1 MSQHFGDI
9 AFTPAVQAVQIA
21 RGSRRAYAAQ
31 AARAD
36 GDDRLGG
43 DEVAFIEARDSFYL
57 ASVGETGWPYIQHR
71 GGPVGFLR
79 VLDAHTIGFADFS
92 GNRQYI
98 SVGNVGGDDRV
109 CLFLMDYPHRTR
121 LKILGHARL
130 TESPEDLA
138 RLVVSEYRAPIERGW
153 VITVAAFDWNCQKH
167 IVPRFTIADIDPM
180 VARVVAPLEARI
192 AELEAEL
199 AQARGV
205 SSP

>member
-31 AARAD
+31 AAQAARG
-36 GDDRLGG
+36 GDNDRLSD
-43 DEVAFIEARDSFYL
+43 DEIAFIESRDSFYM
-57 ASVGETGWPYIQHR
+57 ASVGETGWPYVQHR

-98 SVGNVGGDDRV
+98 SEGNVGGDDRV
-109 CLFLMDYPHRTR
+109 CLFLMDYPHRAR
-121 LKILGHARL
+121 LKILGHAHL
-130 TESPEDLA
+130 TEAPADLA
-138 RLVVSEYRAPIERGW
+138 RLTVPDYPARVERGW
-153 VITVAAFDWNCQKH
+153 RIDVAAFDWNCQKY
-167 IVPRFTIADIDPM
+167 IVPRYT
-180 VARVVAPLEARI
+180 VAEITAFVTPLEERI

-199 AQARGV
+199 AELRK
-205 SSP
+205 